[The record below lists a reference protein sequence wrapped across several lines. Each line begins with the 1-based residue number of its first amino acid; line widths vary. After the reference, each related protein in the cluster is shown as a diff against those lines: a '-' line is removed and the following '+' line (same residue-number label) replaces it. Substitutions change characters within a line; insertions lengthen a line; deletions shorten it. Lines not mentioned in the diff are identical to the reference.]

1 MSEPL
6 PASAI
11 VLAGGR
17 STRFG
22 SDKAAAQLAGRPMLE
37 WVVAAVSAIC
47 EDVIIV
53 GGPERSLPGTRYIP
67 DEGAPRG
74 PLGGIV
80 AGMRAA
86 RFEACFA
93 SGCDVPLLVPG
104 LVRLV
109 LRALDGAAAAVPVV
123 GGVPQPLTA
132 AFSRD
137 LCLPPFE
144 AALAASAGGPIHALR
159 SVATNEIDE
168 ATVRSVDPG
177 LRSFLNANTPG
188 AFATLEALVRDAAP

>member
-1 MSEPL
+1 MSERL
-6 PASAI
+6 QATAI

-37 WVVAAVSAIC
+37 WVVAAAAAAC
-47 EDVIIV
+47 EDVVIV
-53 GGPERSLPGTRYIP
+53 GGPERTLPGARYIP
-67 DEGAPRG
+67 EEGTPRG

-86 RFEACFA
+86 RFDPCFA
-93 SGCDVPLLVPG
+93 TGCDVPLLVPA
-104 LVRLV
+104 LVRMV
-109 LRALDGAAAAVPVV
+109 LRALDGGAAAVPVV

-137 LCLPPFE
+137 VCLPVFE
-144 AALAASAGGPIHALR
+144 AALAANAGGPIHAMR
-159 SVATNEIDE
+159 AVTTIEIDE
-168 ATVRSVDPG
+168 VTVRSVDPG
-177 LRSFLNANTPG
+177 LRSFLNANTPE

>member
-1 MSEPL
+1 VSGQI

-37 WVVAAVSAIC
+37 WVVDAVGTVC
-47 EDVIIV
+47 EDVVIV

-67 DEGAPRG
+67 DPGPPRG

-86 RFEACFA
+86 RFNACFA

-104 LVRLV
+104 LVRLA

-188 AFATLEALVRDAAP
+188 AFAALEALVRGAAP

>member
-1 MSEPL
+1 MSERL
-6 PASAI
+6 QATAI

-22 SDKAAAQLAGRPMLE
+22 SDKAAAQLAGRSMLE
-37 WVVAAVSAIC
+37 WVVSTVAAAC
-47 EDVIIV
+47 EDVVIV
-53 GGPERSLPGTRYIP
+53 GGPERTLPGTRYIVE
-67 DEGAPRG
+67 EGTPRG

-80 AGMRAA
+80 TGMRAA
-86 RFEACFA
+86 RFDACFA
-93 SGCDVPLLVPG
+93 TGCDVPLLVSA
-104 LVRLV
+104 LVRMV
-109 LRALDGAAAAVPVV
+109 LRALDGVAAAVPVV

-132 AFSRD
+132 AFSRG
-137 LCLPPFE
+137 LCLPAFD

-159 SVATNEIDE
+159 SVTAFEIDE

-177 LRSFLNANTPG
+177 LRSFLNANTPE